1 MPQKRPPRN
10 CRTERGVT
18 SSNSSKPVA
27 CSRRKLPTA
36 LNATPK
42 ASAPATR
49 VCPRRELGE
58 SKSLSRT
65 NSASSTTA
73 NQPHLVNRAVQE
85 YSWSQAIGLRSSV
98 RLVFQRKKAR
108 QKSEFEKIFTQRGCS
123 RAADSSCHVAFSRL
137 MLARRI
143 KTNSINEQEM
153 LVPTNHASPPNI
165 VEPLQAAKMSRWCPK
180 LEIAASPKAQSSAS
194 TIT

>member
-65 NSASSTTA
+65 NSASSTAA
-73 NQPHLVNRAVQE
+73 NHPHLVKRAVHE

-108 QKSEFEKIFTQRGCS
+108 QKSDVEKSFTQRGCS
-123 RAADSSCHVAFSRL
+123 GAADSSCHVACNRLTLAESIKANKPREPAMPPPTYPASHPSSNGLPGITEASRTFPK
-137 MLARRI
+137 I
-143 KTNSINEQEM
+143 EM
-153 LVPTNHASPPNI
+153 
-165 VEPLQAAKMSRWCPK
+165 
-180 LEIAASPKAQSSAS
+180 AASPKA
-194 TIT
+194 